1 MWDYYVAVDEGGY
14 YYDPDTGESID
25 VYWDDNLNPYDA
37 DGNALQFW
45 GGDSGF
51 SGSEITKAVRD
62 VLISIW
68 GNPAAVRANTP
79 QNRYPGPSTSGG
91 VPVVV
96 PPSPDR
102 ERPTRSDGAG
112 IHLSTNMLMLIVGGV
127 LLFMVGQSRGG
138 RR

>member
-1 MWDYYVAVDEGGY
+1 MENWVAIDAEGY
-14 YYDPDTGESID
+14 YYDPYTGAD
-25 VYWDDNLNPYDA
+25 AYVYWNN
-37 DGNALQFW
+37 DGYPVDEYGNSLQFW

-51 SGSEITKAVRD
+51 SGTEITRAVRD

-68 GNPAAVRANTP
+68 GNPDAVRANTP
-79 QNRYPGPSTSGG
+79 TNRYTGPVNPSGVQVMATSPYSTQ
-91 VPVVV
+91 P
-96 PPSPDR
+96 
-102 ERPTRSDGAG
+102 RPTTDGAG